1 MLHLYYTA
9 STSTQIS
16 SLHSA
21 AGHCYK
27 RLSSSFEV
35 LGRCSQESNL
45 SVPDHC
51 ILWKKKILFF
61 VFFFLVVV
69 VVIRQKSIWSQEV
82 KVPNSLWNFSAFAKW
97 YADTDQRRP
106 YGTQWATSTPVE
118 CIFVDAFVCCEVM
131 MHPLYIQHLSRHV
144 MHANKR

>member
-1 MLHLYYTA
+1 MLHLHVYYTA
-9 STSTQIS
+9 STSTQIL

-27 RLSSSFEV
+27 HLSSSFEV

-51 ILWKKKILFF
+51 ILWKKKILFLCSF
-61 VFFFLVVV
+61 VV

-82 KVPNSLWNFSAFAKW
+82 KVPNSFWNFSAFAKW
-97 YADTDQRRP
+97 CADTEQRRTIWHTVGNIHSCGMHLCGCICVLWG
-106 YGTQWATSTPVE
+106 YDASTVHTASQQA
-118 CIFVDAFVCCEVM
+118 CYAC
-131 MHPLYIQHLSRHV
+131 
-144 MHANKR
+144 